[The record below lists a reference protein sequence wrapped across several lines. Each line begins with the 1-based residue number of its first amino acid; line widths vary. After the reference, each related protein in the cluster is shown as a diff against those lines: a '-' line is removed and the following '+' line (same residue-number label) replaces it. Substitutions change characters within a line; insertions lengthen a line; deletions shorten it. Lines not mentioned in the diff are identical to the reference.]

1 MPGLAANFTPAAPAK
16 GKTACKL
23 ALQRKLGLRED
34 ESAPIIAC
42 VSRLVGHK
50 GFSLVTDVLHQIMEM
65 DVQMVVLGTGDWQ
78 YEEAFQNAQRQYP
91 GRFSAQITYSGPL
104 SNMIYAKRGPVP
116 HALHQRAMWSEPDD
130 RHAFRHGPHRP

>member
-1 MPGLAANFTPAAPAK
+1 MIPRSCPAWPPTSPLRPPPK

-23 ALQRKLGLRED
+23 ALQRKVGLRED

-78 YEEAFQNAQRQYP
+78 YEEHFEMPSVSIPAA
-91 GRFSAQITYSGPL
+91 S
-104 SNMIYAKRGPVP
+104 
-116 HALHQRAMWSEPDD
+116 
-130 RHAFRHGPHRP
+130 PHRSPTPAPCPT

>member
-1 MPGLAANFTPAAPAK
+1 MDGVINQQSGKLHGILNGIDMALYDPAAMPGLAANFTPAAPAK

-50 GFSLVTDVLHQIMEM
+50 GFSLVTDVLHQ
-65 DVQMVVLGTGDWQ
+65 DV
-78 YEEAFQNAQRQYP
+78 YKRQRYSWAEWSQLK
-91 GRFSAQITYSGPL
+91 SAVMPALWRPRQASL
-104 SNMIYAKRGPVP
+104 S
-116 HALHQRAMWSEPDD
+116 L
-130 RHAFRHGPHRP
+130 